1 MKYMDNNE
9 SEKKEI
15 EFDDIDENGKV
26 TKVKKNIEKKDNDIK
41 VEEKKEEINQK
52 DEAPKKEEIVYDDID
67 VSIVEYTKNF

>member
-1 MKYMDNNE
+1 MEYMDNNE

-52 DEAPKKEEIVYDDID
+52 K
-67 VSIVEYTKNF
+67 TN

>member
-1 MKYMDNNE
+1 MEYMDNNE

-41 VEEKKEEINQK
+41 VEEKKEGMGYENIYWCENSAS
-52 DEAPKKEEIVYDDID
+52 ETCV
-67 VSIVEYTKNF
+67 

>member
-26 TKVKKNIEKKDNDIK
+26 TKVKKNIEFMK
-41 VEEKKEEINQK
+41 VNGAMK
-52 DEAPKKEEIVYDDID
+52 
-67 VSIVEYTKNF
+67 